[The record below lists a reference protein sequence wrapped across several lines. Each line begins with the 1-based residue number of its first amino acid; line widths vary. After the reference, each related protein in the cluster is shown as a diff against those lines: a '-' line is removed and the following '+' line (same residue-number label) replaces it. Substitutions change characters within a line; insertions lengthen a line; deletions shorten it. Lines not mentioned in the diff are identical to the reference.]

1 MNTEIKIVAESLQK
15 QAHEYVEAIIEIEKD
30 SNMDYQSA
38 LNAWFY
44 LKLAEL
50 IVNKSEKQKRLK

>member
-15 QAHEYVEAIIEIEKD
+15 QAHEYVDTIKEK
-30 SNMDYQSA
+30 NPNLDYQSV

-50 IVNKSEKQKRLK
+50 IINKSEKQKHLK

>member
-1 MNTEIKIVAESLQK
+1 MSAEIKIVAEALQK
-15 QAHEYVEAIIEIEKD
+15 QAHEYIEGVMQENPDIE
-30 SNMDYQSA
+30 YQST

-50 IVNKSEKQKRLK
+50 IVNKSEKQKQLK

>member
-1 MNTEIKIVAESLQK
+1 MNTEIKIVAKSLQK

>member
-1 MNTEIKIVAESLQK
+1 MTTEIKLVAESLQK
-15 QAHEYVEAIIEIEKD
+15 QSHEYVNAIIETNPK
-30 SNMDYQSA
+30 MDYQSA

-50 IVNKSEKQKRLK
+50 IVKKSEKQKQYK

>member
-1 MNTEIKIVAESLQK
+1 MSTEIKIVAESLQK
-15 QAHEYVEAIIEIEKD
+15 QAHEYVDAIIEK
-30 SNMDYQSA
+30 NPKMDYQSA

-50 IVNKSEKQKRLK
+50 IVNKSEKQKQLK

>member
-1 MNTEIKIVAESLQK
+1 MTPEIKVVANTLQK
-15 QAHEYVEAIIEIEKD
+15 QAHEYVDAIIENNPK
-30 SNMDYQSA
+30 MDYQSA

-50 IVNKSEKQKRLK
+50 IVNKSEKQKQLK

>member
-1 MNTEIKIVAESLQK
+1 MTTEIKLVAESLQK
-15 QAHEYVEAIIEIEKD
+15 QSHEYVNAIIENNPK
-30 SNMDYQSA
+30 MDYQSA

-50 IVNKSEKQKRLK
+50 IVKKSEKQKQYK

>member
-1 MNTEIKIVAESLQK
+1 MSTEIKIVAEALQK
-15 QAHEYVEAIIEIEKD
+15 QEHEYVNEIIENNPK
-30 SNMDYQSA
+30 MDYQTA

-50 IVNKSEKQKRLK
+50 IVNKSEKQKQFK

>member
-1 MNTEIKIVAESLQK
+1 MSTEIKIVAEALQK
-15 QAHEYVEAIIEIEKD
+15 QAHEYVNEIIENNPK
-30 SNMDYQSA
+30 MDYQSA

-50 IVNKSEKQKRLK
+50 IVNKSEKQKQLK

>member
-1 MNTEIKIVAESLQK
+1 MSTKIKIVAEALQK
-15 QAHEYVEAIIEIEKD
+15 QAHEYVEGVMEGNPDVE
-30 SNMDYQSA
+30 YQSA

-50 IVNKSEKQKRLK
+50 IVNKSEKQKQLK